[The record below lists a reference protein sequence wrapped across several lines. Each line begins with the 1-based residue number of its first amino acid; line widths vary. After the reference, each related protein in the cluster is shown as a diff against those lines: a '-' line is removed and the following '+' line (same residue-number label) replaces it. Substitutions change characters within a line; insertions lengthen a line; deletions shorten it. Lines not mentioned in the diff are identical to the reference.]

1 MYTIKSYQEEFLNE
15 QARIGGEVTKNW
27 KSFAQTPADQ
37 LTQAYAQPDFDA
49 ETRLYCFKDG
59 ELVGFLTSKVL
70 EKGKASLE
78 FPLVL
83 QSHKEAEQLLF
94 DEILKVLRKKGVKT
108 VETRVSEGW
117 GNTVEMAQKWG
128 YTFAG
133 EMAIIYTIDV
143 DTQDIKKMPGQ
154 EEITTYDHD
163 KDFEQM
169 VDIFV
174 KNFNMTPEHARIN
187 FENIENAG
195 DKVAAHLVIRKEGK
209 IIGRA
214 LALRHDDPTKAYL
227 GVIYVTKENQ
237 RKLLLTKI
245 LAICKEKGIT
255 KLDAVINRDL
265 FHLKDQLITLYES
278 LGFTRM
284 GTISFYEKEI

>member
-27 KSFAQTPADQ
+27 KSFGQTPADQ
-37 LTQAYAQPDFDA
+37 LKQAYAQPGFDA
-49 ETRLYCFKDG
+49 ETRLYCFKEG

-78 FPLVL
+78 FPMVL
-83 QSHKEAEQLLF
+83 PDHKEAEQLLF

-128 YTFAG
+128 YTFS
-133 EMAIIYTIDV
+133 EETAIIYVTDIG
-143 DTQDIKKMPGQ
+143 TQDIEKMPGL
-154 EEITTYDHD
+154 EEITNYDHD

-169 VDIFV
+169 IDIFV
-174 KNFNMTPEHARIN
+174 KNFQMTPENARIN

-195 DKVAAHLVIRKEGK
+195 DKVAAHLVIRKGGK

-214 LALRHDDPTKAYL
+214 LALRHDDPTRAYM
-227 GVIYVTKENQ
+227 GAVYVTEENQ
-237 RKLLLTKI
+237 RKLLLTRI
-245 LAICKEKGIT
+245 LTICKEKGIT
-255 KLDAVINRDL
+255 KLDAIINRDL
-265 FHLKDQLITLYES
+265 FPLKDQLIPLYES
-278 LGFTRM
+278 LGFNRL
-284 GTISFYEKEI
+284 GTISFYTRGI